1 MTTGDARAL
10 RSAGAHVFVADLE
23 APRLTEDD
31 RHHLERV
38 LRLRPG
44 QAVTVA
50 DGAGGWRWCTW
61 GREGA
66 LEPVGE
72 VVRSPAS
79 SPPVTVGF
87 ALTKGER
94 PEWVVQKL
102 TEVGVDR
109 IVIVVAARSV
119 VRLDEEA
126 AGRRVQRWRR
136 VAREAAMQSRRTSL
150 PEVEGVVPLAG
161 AMAADGAAE
170 GAVLAE
176 PGGLGLSLGH
186 PVVVGPEGGWAPEE
200 LASGRATVDL
210 GPTVLRAETAAVA
223 VGVLLCSLRA
233 GLVTEP
239 APAQGNHSQNDHH
252 RE

>member
-1 MTTGDARAL
+1 MTTGDPRAL
-10 RSAGAHVFVADLE
+10 RSAAAHVFVDDLE
-23 APRLTEDD
+23 APRLSQDD

-38 LRLRPG
+38 LRLRRG

-50 DGAGGWRWCTW
+50 DGAGGWRCCRW
-61 GREGA
+61 GRDAA

-72 VVRSPAS
+72 VVRSPAP

-109 IVIVVAARSV
+109 IVILVAARSV
-119 VRLDEEA
+119 VRLDEET

-150 PEVEGVVPLAG
+150 PELEGVLPLAG
-161 AMAADGAAE
+161 ATAVDGAAA

-176 PGGLGLSLGH
+176 PGGLALSLER
-186 PVVVGPEGGWAPEE
+186 PVMVGPEGGWAPEE
-200 LASGRATVDL
+200 LALGHATVDL
-210 GPTVLRAETAAVA
+210 GPNVLRAETAAVA
-223 VGVLLCSLRA
+223 AGVLLCSLRT
-233 GLVTEP
+233 GLVMERGASPREP
-239 APAQGNHSQNDHH
+239 L
-252 RE
+252 